1 MEFARPV
8 FVLSTPRRFRNDWL
22 VVVDI
27 IGAGKLF
34 QQKEENNDT
43 RIGLKTVRNGKIGVK
58 SLLVE
63 YG

>member
-1 MEFARPV
+1 MDAA
-8 FVLSTPRRFRNDWL
+8 
-22 VVVDI
+22 DI

-34 QQKEENNDT
+34 QKEENDDAG
-43 RIGLKTVRNGKIGVK
+43 IGLNTVCKGKIGVK

>member
-1 MEFARPV
+1 MDAA
-8 FVLSTPRRFRNDWL
+8 
-22 VVVDI
+22 DI

-34 QQKEENNDT
+34 RKEENDDAG
-43 RIGLKTVRNGKIGVK
+43 IGLNTVCKGEIGVK